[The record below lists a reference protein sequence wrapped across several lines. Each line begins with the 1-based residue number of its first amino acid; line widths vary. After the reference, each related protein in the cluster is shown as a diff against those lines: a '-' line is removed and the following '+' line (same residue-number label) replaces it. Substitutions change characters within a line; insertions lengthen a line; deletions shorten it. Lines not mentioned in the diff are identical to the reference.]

1 MISSLIRAFNA
12 FVIAF
17 VKRVSPL
24 AGYDISSIAYG
35 NGKFIGLAFNG
46 SIHKT
51 VVSTDGITW
60 TAGTTLTLFHNE
72 TSASKIMFG
81 NGIFVAYQNG
91 DYTSKATTVV
101 SSTDGITWTKR
112 STIFTNAANDYVS
125 DMIFARGLFILYGY
139 TGSPFVPRIVTSAD
153 GITWTSRTTGL
164 TTEDQIMSMGNSD
177 SLIVAGA
184 LISSSNLI
192 TLLKSTNGITWT
204 KMTFPYQTDGYLYSS
219 YFINNTFIIITSKNK
234 VFISPDGTNWAK
246 RDTDAPNP
254 FIRLLANN
262 LAYMNIYNNTVRTIY
277 VSTNGV
283 DWNILPTSFTT
294 QSITSIIYAN
304 GLYVASS
311 GKEIGTSTSG
321 IG

>member
-24 AGYDISSIAYG
+24 SGYDISSIAYG

-46 SIHKT
+46 TTHKIIT
-51 VVSTDGITW
+51 STDGITW
-60 TAGTTLTLFHNE
+60 TAGATITVFHNE

-112 STIFTNAANDYVS
+112 STIFTNAVNDSVS

-164 TTEDQIMSMGNSD
+164 TTEDQIMSMGNSG

-184 LISSSNLI
+184 LISSSHLM
-192 TLLKSTNGITWT
+192 TLLKSADGITWT
-204 KMTFPYQTDGYLYSS
+204 KVTFPYQSDGYLYSS
-219 YFINNTFIIITSKNK
+219 YFINNTFVIITSTYK
-234 VFISPDGTNWAK
+234 VFTSPDGTNWTK
-246 RDTDAPNP
+246 RATDAPIP
-254 FIRLLANN
+254 FVRLLANN
-262 LAYMNIYNNTVRTIY
+262 LAYINIYKNTVSTIY

-294 QSITSIIYAN
+294 QNIKSIIYAN

>member
-24 AGYDISSIAYG
+24 SGYDISSIAYG

-60 TAGTTLTLFHNE
+60 TAGTTLTVFHNE
-72 TSASKIMFG
+72 SSASKIMFG

-184 LISSSNLI
+184 LINSSKSI
-192 TLLKSTNGITWT
+192 TLLKSTNGTTWT
-204 KMTFPYQTDGYLYSS
+204 KVTFPYQTDGYIYSS
-219 YFINNTFIIITSKNK
+219 YFINNTFVIITSKNK
-234 VFISPDGTNWAK
+234 VFISPDGTNWTK
-246 RDTDAPNP
+246 RDTDAQNP

-262 LAYMNIYNNTVRTIY
+262 LAYMNIYENTIRTIY

>member
-24 AGYDISSIAYG
+24 SGYEISSIAYG

-46 SIHKT
+46 TTHKT
-51 VVSTDGITW
+51 ITSTDGVTW
-60 TAGTTLTLFHNE
+60 TTGATITVFHSE
-72 TSASKIMFG
+72 SSASKIMFG

-164 TTEDQIMSMGNSD
+164 TTEDQIMSMGNSG

-192 TLLKSTNGITWT
+192 TLLKSTNGTTWT
-204 KMTFPYQTDGYLYSS
+204 KVTFPYQTDGYLYSS
-219 YFINNTFIIITSKNK
+219 YFINNTFVIITSKNK
-234 VFISPDGTNWAK
+234 VFISPDGTNWTK
-246 RDTDAPNP
+246 RDTDAKNP

-262 LAYMNIYNNTVRTIY
+262 LAYMNIYENTIRTIY